1 VLAWQPVSEQQ
12 AADGDRVTEIEALPD
27 LPATAWTVLGMLSFG
42 EGLSGYDVKAWAD
55 WSVHFFY
62 WSPSYSQV
70 YAELKKLERHGL
82 ATSTVEPGETRPR
95 RVYRITVDGAEK
107 LRRWVRESEVDRP
120 VLKHPALLR
129 LWLAHVNEPE
139 RLRAILTAHRDQMR
153 AMSSEAAD
161 RVRGATREP
170 SWAFTQLAMRW
181 SERHYRSEA
190 ELADWLLGQLDETA
204 QAFATAETDPETGLP
219 IARRPG
225 RWRRV

>member
-1 VLAWQPVSEQQ
+1 MSEQQ
-12 AADGDRVTEIEALPD
+12 AVEGAPQEPAGALPD

-55 WSVHFFY
+55 WSVNFFY

-70 YAELKKLERHGL
+70 YAEMKKLERHGL
-82 ATSTVEPGETRPR
+82 AASTVEPGETRPR
-95 RVYRITVDGAEK
+95 RVYRITADGAEK

-139 RLRAILTAHRDQMR
+139 RLREILTAHRDRMTE
-153 AMSSEAAD
+153 MSEEAAA
-161 RVRGATREP
+161 RARGADREP
-170 SWAFTQLAMRW
+170 SWAFTRLSMRW
-181 SERHYRSEA
+181 SARHYRSEA
-190 ELADWLLGQLDETA
+190 ELADWLLGELEETA
-204 QAFATAETDPETGLP
+204 QTFAEAETDPETGLP

-225 RWRRV
+225 RWRRD